1 LFRQGDTYRFF
12 LLLLFA
18 VTGFALLAGEAQ
30 AQKRELMLT
39 VGQSITMNL
48 PRNAAAAGYQ
58 WYKNGQPIPGALAPT
73 YVITEPGIYTVRA
86 FNTES
91 CPSPLSDE
99 VEVKQANAQVDMAVT
114 KQSETRQVR
123 AGEQFEYLLR
133 VVNKGPVAATDVVLK
148 DALPEALEYVGVKS
162 VTTGAADFDVKSQVL
177 TWNIGSVNV
186 SGYAELRLLVKAAKH
201 GPVTN
206 VAQVNSAEVDLNLAN
221 NRSADTK
228 QIMGISI
235 PNVFTPNGD
244 GKNETFQIPGLET
257 FTENEIVIMNR
268 WGNSVYEKKNYRND
282 WTGDGLSEGTYF
294 YILKTKDSQGVQ
306 EVYKGY
312 VTLLRSR

>member
-1 LFRQGDTYRFF
+1 MSRSCDRYRFC

-18 VTGFALLAGEAQ
+18 VTGFALFAGEAR
-30 AQKRELMLT
+30 AQKREVVLMP
-39 VGQSITMNL
+39 GQSITMSL
-48 PRNAAAAGYQ
+48 PGNAESAAYQ
-58 WYKNGQPIPGALAPT
+58 WYKNGQAIPGALART

-86 FNTES
+86 FNIES

-99 VEVKQANAQVDMAVT
+99 VEVKPGSAKVDMVVT

-133 VVNKGPVAATDVVLK
+133 VVNKGPVAASNVQLK
-148 DALPEALEYVGVKS
+148 DALPQELEYIGVKS
-162 VTTGAADFDVKSQVL
+162 VTTGTPDFDMNSKVL
-177 TWNIGSVNV
+177 TWNIGNVGVN
-186 SGYAELRLLVKAAKH
+186 GYAELRLLVKAAKH

-206 VAQVNSAEVDLNLAN
+206 QAEVNSAEADLNPAN
-221 NRSADTK
+221 NRSSDTK

-257 FTENEIVIMNR
+257 FAENEIIIMNR

-282 WTGDGLSEGTYF
+282 WTGEGLSAGTYF
-294 YILKTKDSQGVQ
+294 YILKTKDSQGTQ